1 MTEAIVLPQRFSVVR
16 HPELRRLVRYYR
28 DACAGGRMISR
39 QALDPMLLKTVLPR
53 VFYYDYDVA
62 TDDFR
67 LRLAGE
73 EIRAVLPSAKRGA
86 LVGDILPAKDA
97 ERIRGYYRRVV
108 KEKLLLHSRGRV
120 VFKSGEEGMGER
132 IVVPVGDAQGR
143 PAQIFGASF
152 YEVEGKSRAARHE
165 FSFELVEVS
174 FIPLGDDAAASG
186 D

>member
-1 MTEAIVLPQRFSVVR
+1 
-16 HPELRRLVRYYR
+16 
-28 DACAGGRMISR
+28 
-39 QALDPMLLKTVLPR
+39 
-53 VFYYDYDVA
+53 
-62 TDDFR
+62 
-67 LRLAGE
+67 
-73 EIRAVLPSAKRGA
+73 
-86 LVGDILPAKDA
+86 
-97 ERIRGYYRRVV
+97 
-108 KEKLLLHSRGRV
+108 LLLLSRGRV
-120 VFKSGEEGMGER
+120 VFMSGEEGMGER